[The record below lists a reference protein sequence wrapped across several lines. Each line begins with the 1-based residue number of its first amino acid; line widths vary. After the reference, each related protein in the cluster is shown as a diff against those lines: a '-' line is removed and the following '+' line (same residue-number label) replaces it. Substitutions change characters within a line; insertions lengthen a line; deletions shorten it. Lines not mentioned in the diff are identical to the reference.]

1 MHHILSSQVTRNEKT
16 SCEEQ
21 KVKEQVLET
30 REHAL
35 FGGPVHWGLYFYTFH
50 YYVLF
55 SAPITYSKMESLQN
69 GCLDAVGCRFGLYRG
84 EKEADRGA
92 QPLLQA
98 RINRLC
104 EQVCAAMKA

>member
-1 MHHILSSQVTRNEKT
+1 
-16 SCEEQ
+16 
-21 KVKEQVLET
+21 
-30 REHAL
+30 
-35 FGGPVHWGLYFYTFH
+35 
-50 YYVLF
+50 
-55 SAPITYSKMESLQN
+55 MESLQN

-104 EQVCAAMKA
+104 ELVCAAMKALMQLFSKIESSSKWVIEFQ